1 MKKTFAIFF
10 VIGLL
15 ISCNSEEKKIIVR
28 KESHKST
35 SSPKV
40 ISNQLL
46 SIEISGM
53 SCVMGCGASIRK
65 ELYATKAVSSVEFD
79 FKEGRKTN
87 IATIK
92 FDTSK
97 INLNQIVSLLS
108 TMNENQFTI
117 GKTIS
122 NSSIN

>member
-1 MKKTFAIFF
+1 
-10 VIGLL
+10 
-15 ISCNSEEKKIIVR
+15 
-28 KESHKST
+28 
-35 SSPKV
+35 
-40 ISNQLL
+40 
-46 SIEISGM
+46 
-53 SCVMGCGASIRK
+53 MGCGASIRK

>member
-28 KESHKST
+28 KELHKST